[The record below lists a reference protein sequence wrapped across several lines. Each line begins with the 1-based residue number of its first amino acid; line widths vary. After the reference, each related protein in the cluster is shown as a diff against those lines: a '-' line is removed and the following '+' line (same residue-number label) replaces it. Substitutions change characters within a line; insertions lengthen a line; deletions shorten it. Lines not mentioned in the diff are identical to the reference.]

1 MFKTFPSRR
10 DQHSGRPSRRPS
22 GRPSGRPAAGPVTR
36 GPGQSSRRVGNVQN
50 ISEPVRP
57 AVAGP
62 VAGLVQG
69 PVVGPRQAKTGEGG
83 NARTKFRA
91 KATST
96 AGCPVAGPVTG
107 PRQAQSGQGQGQG
120 WQARPPVS
128 ARGGIL
134 RTFVGKCP
142 EMDSGRQWASDEVL
156 EFRRRRGVL
165 DFQTVLGQARA
176 RSKPGPSHLRNED
189 MTYL

>member
-50 ISEPVRP
+50 ISELARP

-62 VAGLVQG
+62 MAGPVQG
-69 PVVGPRQAKTGEGG
+69 PVVGPRQAQTGEG
-83 NARTKFRA
+83 NVRTKFRA

-107 PRQAQSGQGQGQG
+107 PRQAQSDQGQG

-128 ARGGIL
+128 ARGRIL

-142 EMDSGRQWASDEVL
+142 EMGSGRQWASDGVLL
-156 EFRRRRGVL
+156 EFRGRRGVL